1 MHMISTKRTSR
12 TGESFAVLVLSVAAL
27 SCSSSGGSS
36 GPEPSVDTGRRGEAL
51 ASIAEGVVLPL
62 IDEMVD
68 EAAALEQAVASATPE
83 SRDDARAAWQSAMA
97 TWQQLE
103 VMQFGPLG
111 ASLTVMGGQDLRAV
125 TYSWPLLSLCE
136 IDRQTVGDGH
146 DDPDAIEGTPGA
158 PLGLWAIEYLLFGDN
173 PDNNCTALDPLNS
186 QGLWD
191 DMAEMIPARRL
202 EYAAALATLVKR
214 RVEDLQTAWSPDG
227 GNFIAELTNP
237 GRSGAVYGTAQ
248 EGLNAV
254 SDAMFYLKKET
265 EDMKLG
271 KPLGITGCNEAQC
284 PDDLESRWAEW
295 SKPHVLANLRAFEA
309 MFHGGSPDDAAAVGY
324 YDLLVD
330 LGAQDV
336 ADDMSAAI
344 VEAIRATEA
353 VPGTFRE
360 ALSEYTV
367 EMERAHDAVRVVSD
381 LLDSDFVSVLDLEA
395 PDRAAGDND

>member
-1 MHMISTKRTSR
+1 
-12 TGESFAVLVLSVAAL
+12 
-27 SCSSSGGSS
+27 
-36 GPEPSVDTGRRGEAL
+36 
-51 ASIAEGVVLPL
+51 
-62 IDEMVD
+62 MVD
-68 EAAALEQAVASATPE
+68 EAAALEQAIARATPE

-136 IDRQTVGDGH
+136 IDRRTVGDGH

-173 PDNNCTALDPLNS
+173 LDNNCTALDPLNS

-271 KPLGITGCNEAQC
+271 TPLGITGCNEAQC
-284 PDDLESRWAEW
+284 PDALESRWAEW
-295 SKPHVLANLRAFEA
+295 SKPHVVANLRAFES
-309 MFHGGSPDDAAAVGY
+309 MFHGGSPDDEAAVGY
-324 YDLLVD
+324 YDLIVD
-330 LGAQDV
+330 VGADDV

-344 VEAIRATEA
+344 SEAIRATEA

-360 ALSEYTV
+360 ALSTNPV
-367 EMERAHDAVRVVSD
+367 EMERAHAAVQVVSD